1 VTFNEILAELKLT
14 DELLLD
20 APIDEQP
27 ASKAAMAA
35 TRLDLKA
42 LISELQA
49 LLIRSSFDPS
59 DTLAASEFSQLP
71 ILRHELQ
78 LTADDESKRIHV
90 VKKIV
95 RIGRQALALPGTED
109 FPE

>member
-1 VTFNEILAELKLT
+1 VTLNEILAELKLT
-14 DELLLD
+14 DELLA

-35 TRLDLKA
+35 TRHDLKV

-49 LLIRSSFDPS
+49 LLIRSSLNPS
-59 DTLAASEFSQLP
+59 DTSAASEFSQLP

-78 LTADDESKRIHV
+78 LSADNESKRVYV
-90 VKKIV
+90 VQNIV